1 MSAQVDRRYFLRS
14 SLAAASL
21 PLLGRI
27 AVAASAAGHDPHD
40 DSTMDEDSRTAWFR
54 AAKFGMFIHW
64 GPYSVAS
71 VEASWPI
78 MQPGQ
83 WGITEAEYRALP
95 ARFNPVHYD
104 PDHFIDLA
112 RTAGP
117 EVHGLHHQAP

>member
-1 MSAQVDRRYFLRS
+1 MSAQVDRRHFLRS

-27 AVAASAAGHDPHD
+27 ALGTSSAGHDPD
-40 DSTMDEDSRTAWFR
+40 TDESSRTAWFR

-78 MQPGQ
+78 MQPGH
-83 WGITEAEYRALP
+83 WGITEAEYRSLP
-95 ARFNPVHYD
+95 ARFNPLHYD
-104 PDHFIDLA
+104 QTTSSTW
-112 RTAGP
+112 R
-117 EVHGLHHQAP
+117 APRVKST